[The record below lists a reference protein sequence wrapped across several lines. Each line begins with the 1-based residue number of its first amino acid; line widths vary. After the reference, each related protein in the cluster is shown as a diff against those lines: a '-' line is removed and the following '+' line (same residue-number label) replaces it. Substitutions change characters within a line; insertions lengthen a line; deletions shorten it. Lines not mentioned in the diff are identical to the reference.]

1 MCRQPPQGTLAQDFP
16 SPVTVVRGVGRPST
30 SPASPASGGMAARP
44 ATGRLLRRLLLG
56 ASGLALALG
65 APRPAEGKPS
75 AASRRYG
82 NLFKQR
88 AATTADRAELRVD
101 AGYFIPE
108 EDQVSRVNFAEE
120 DLEEKTEEELH
131 AESRAVEG
139 RKLAI
144 QNDDALY
151 KAEKEKKEK
160 LVYNC
165 NALTYHEEEWMKP
178 SKVLYTNP
186 STHDWSTD
194 STAGGAC
201 VNMTDPVSGRRFTC
215 VTEALRERIN
225 HPSLFEF
232 PGVGVSRVKTTGY
245 TRLTPGPYVTVN
257 VTHESL
263 IRQTPVAQNLEIYQ
277 RVWTVDR
284 DPKTGDVKKHV
295 LVRNTH
301 GKRGRLPLA
310 YTPGRRANTDDDS
323 PDDDPPE
330 LVADYNPFTPA
341 CVEYGVIGMV
351 AGEIREI
358 ECPWYRGGGAKRQ
371 FYGGSDGL
379 PPYQDLIFEITMY
392 KIGVRLAGYF
402 ELYVGHQK
410 DADTNNK
417 DNPAE
422 DF

>member
-1 MCRQPPQGTLAQDFP
+1 
-16 SPVTVVRGVGRPST
+16 
-30 SPASPASGGMAARP
+30 MAARP

-88 AATTADRAELRVD
+88 AATTADRAELSVE
-101 AGYFIPE
+101 AAYFIPE
-108 EDQVSRVNFAEE
+108 EDHVSWVNFAEE
-120 DLEEKTEEELH
+120 DLKEKTEEELH
-131 AESRAVEG
+131 AESRAVEE

-151 KAEKEKKEK
+151 KAEKAEQKK
-160 LVYNC
+160 LLYNC

-186 STHDWSTD
+186 STHEWSTD

-232 PGVGVSRVKTTGY
+232 PGVGVSKVKTTGY
-245 TRLTPGPYVTVN
+245 TRKTPGPYVAMN
-257 VTHESL
+257 VTHEAL
-263 IRQTPVAQNLEIYQ
+263 IRPDQKPVAQNLDIYQ

-284 DPKTGDVKKHV
+284 DPKTGDVKKGK
-295 LVRNTH
+295 LVRSTT
-301 GKRGRLPLA
+301 GVRGRPPMT
-310 YTPGRRANTDDDS
+310 YSPGRRV
-323 PDDDPPE
+323 PDDQTE
-330 LVADYNPFTPA
+330 LFPDYDPFTPA

-371 FYGGSDGL
+371 NWGSTVL

-392 KIGVRLAGYF
+392 RLHM
-402 ELYVGHQK
+402 LLVGRYQLQESTSPE
-410 DADTNNK
+410 DENVY
-417 DNPAE
+417 NPE
-422 DF
+422 QDF